1 LTLTSRLILA
11 TSLFLTTGACDRFR
25 TPEIN
30 AQPEVAEADLR
41 AFFCDQTELFRWTDE
56 EWVQRVEEFP
66 ANLRR
71 EIQINERRRTWECP
85 NG

>member
-1 LTLTSRLILA
+1 M

-25 TPEIN
+25 TPTEIEP
-30 AQPEVAEADLR
+30 QPEVAEADLH

-56 EWVQRVEEFP
+56 EWAARVGQFP

-71 EIQINERRRTWECP
+71 EIQINERRRAWECP
-85 NG
+85 DG